1 MTQSTNIISCTSIIN
16 LLLQTWMITS
26 KCIMNKQ
33 ENTKKT
39 PIFGIYQMNGDV
51 VVICHPVV
59 ATIALVWHC
68 LSIYQGNEHPQHICR
83 AQDHT
88 FTASYPN

>member
-39 PIFGIYQMNGDV
+39 PIFGTYQKNEDV
-51 VVICHPVV
+51 LVVYNHAESYLI
-59 ATIALVWHC
+59 IIQHC
-68 LSIYQGNEHPQHICR
+68 LG
-83 AQDHT
+83 T
-88 FTASYPN
+88 